1 MTGIGRIVRERT
13 LANRWRSAAVSAA
26 MRLLLPLLLTSSMA
40 AAAAVDSSP
49 HPYVYDAAAPLD
61 LAVEPRSADD
71 EVAVHAVSF
80 DSPRGGRATGVLV
93 VPRVPAG
100 TRLAGVIM
108 AHGAPGST
116 ANLEPRARF
125 VARKGAVVLGID
137 AAFARRDP
145 RDPLSFTP
153 RDAAEHI
160 QTIVD
165 LRRAVDVLLARPD
178 VDPARIGFIGGS
190 YGAAMGGI
198 LAGVEPRIAAFV
210 LAVGDAGFVAHFTA
224 EDGGWLPPLSEL
236 PEAQRSAW
244 LTAMRPLMGDVFFP
258 RASGDRILLQ
268 NGRLDDAV
276 LPHVARAFH
285 ALAPAGTEKR
295 WYDAGHRLPPSHFA
309 DQLEFLHRKI
319 GTAAPTAADAAGP
332 YPAPAGSMR

>member
-1 MTGIGRIVRERT
+1 M
-13 LANRWRSAAVSAA
+13 
-26 MRLLLPLLLTSSMA
+26 MLLTTSALVLWATA
-40 AAAAVDSSP
+40 AAAGDAP
-49 HPYVYDAAAPLD
+49 AHPYTYDPAPPLNVTTTEVGRD
-61 LAVEPRSADD
+61 ADATIYD
-71 EVAVHAVSF
+71 ISF
-80 DSPRGGRATGVLV
+80 DSPRGGRATGKLV
-93 VPRVPAG
+93 VPVTAPG

-125 VARKGAVVLGID
+125 VAKKGAVVIGVD
-137 AAFARRDP
+137 AAFARRNP
-145 RDPLSFTP
+145 RDPLSFTQ
-153 RDAAEHI
+153 RDADEHV

-178 VDPARIGFIGGS
+178 VDPARLGFIGGS

-224 EDGGWLPPLSEL
+224 EDGGWLPPVSEL
-236 PEAQRSAW
+236 PAAQRDAW
-244 LTAMRPLMGDVFFP
+244 LAAMRPLMGDVFFP
-258 RASGDRILLQ
+258 KAKGDRVFLQ
-268 NGRLDDAV
+268 NGRQDDAV
-276 LPHVARAFH
+276 LPHVAQAFH
-285 ALAPAGTEKR
+285 ALAPAGAEKR

-319 GTAAPTAADAAGP
+319 GTAAPTPADQAGP
-332 YPAPAGSMR
+332 YPAAATAGR